1 MKHSPSPFLL
11 FSWQDDFPHRILET
25 ALKEGDGKLDDTLF
39 VFPHL
44 RPARYLERLIR
55 LDERLVKPCLLP
67 RMVTSGE
74 LFEAALAESGRQDM
88 PAGVLD
94 RVGLLLE
101 CARQTQAESSA
112 DGEGSALPVENA
124 ETFFP
129 WGVRLDALF
138 EECLIHDQ
146 VPLSF
151 QHLEGE
157 LFPFA
162 TAILRHL
169 SRLYGLYLQ
178 GLEERGWTTPGLT
191 AQRAST
197 LYDKTLPSC
206 LRGRI
211 YLSGFYSLTGTEDKF
226 FKKLWMEQDAR
237 ILIQGDPDLVR
248 NNGHWS
254 CAALSSWIRDWRAE
268 VRPAS
273 PPFAKPSREPQLN
286 FYHCYDTHSQLAT
299 LQAVLPP
306 ANDSSEER
314 AVILMDAGQLVPVLH
329 HLGRKDL
336 NISMGYP
343 LASTPLNRFLESL
356 LTMHENTRIGGQY
369 WKDCVHLL
377 RQPYVK
383 MLGLSSET
391 DPAESGQD
399 EIYGLWR
406 ELLLRAEHTLR
417 QGTSYADLSE
427 ILQQSLTAQ
436 DSVENTE
443 KLKILCETFKFVF
456 IDTWLTAHSL
466 GQLGQALKRLCNLL
480 LKKGERLWTLFPLD
494 AECLYRFMQTVLPE
508 LEHSALAEEK
518 LPSGTL
524 FFILRE
530 LAKAERIPYE
540 AYPLNTMQIMGLL
553 ESRLLHFDTVYILD
567 ATEDLLPGAIAHD
580 PLAPDGLR
588 AELGLPGLE
597 RRRLMQAYY
606 FFRLLQGAKK
616 VHLFWQ
622 EGVESGKLQENKKSR
637 SRFIE
642 ELLWR
647 EEQKPALRRL
657 LKPERPSP
665 ENHSFNLP
673 LLSDGPLHQIGS
685 KLVSLHP
692 VQRSLPISPQARL
705 RMRTILSQP
714 VSATRLNA
722 YLRCPAYFYYRELT
736 GLAPLTEV
744 NEDDDPQA
752 VGELFHE
759 ILHDYYLPKLGRPLR
774 HADLH
779 FQELEELFLAALA
792 GHPKIQTLPV
802 DVRIMLKISGPRV
815 LGHFLN
821 HQPEANTVL
830 ALEKTLQA
838 PLSTRF
844 GSYLLSGRI
853 DRLDARPLDQGRE
866 GLFVLDYKAGG
877 INLPDPAFWQD
888 GDFWQRLE
896 KNMPLE
902 DEDFFQQTAAATP
915 DIQLPLYLY
924 LADFSSME
932 DLPRPETYNAGWIV
946 LRDQGRETFFLPEGL
961 DEKSRL
967 DIIKNKTQLLLGY
980 LLDRISGSDVFIP
993 RPGWAC
999 GRCEFQEICIVL

>member
-1 MKHSPSPFLL
+1 MKHSASPFLL
-11 FSWQDDFPHRILET
+11 FSWQDDFPRRILET
-25 ALKEGDGKLDDTLF
+25 ALEEGNGKLNDTLF

-67 RMVTSGE
+67 RMMTSGE
-74 LFEAALAESGRQDM
+74 LFEAVLAENGRLGM
-88 PAGVLD
+88 PAGILD

-101 CARQTQAESSA
+101 CARQAQAESDA
-112 DGEGSALPVENA
+112 DGEDGALPVENA
-124 ETFFP
+124 EIFFP

-146 VPLSF
+146 VPFSF

-162 TAILRHL
+162 AAILRHL
-169 SRLYGLYLQ
+169 SKLYGLYIQ
-178 GLEERGWTTPGLT
+178 ELEKRGWSTPGLT
-191 AQRAST
+191 AQRAAA
-197 LYDKTLPSC
+197 LYDKTLPGC

-226 FKKLWMEQDAR
+226 FKKIWMDWDAR
-237 ILIQGDPDLVR
+237 VLIQGDPDLAQ
-248 NNGHWS
+248 NEGHWS
-254 CAALSSWIRDWRAE
+254 CAALSSWISDWRAE

-273 PPFAKPSREPQLN
+273 LPPEKPAQEPQIN

-299 LQAVLPP
+299 LQTVLSP

-329 HLGRKDL
+329 HLGREDL

-343 LASTPLNRFLESL
+343 LSGAPLNRFLESL
-356 LTMHENTRIGGQY
+356 LAMHENTRTGGQY
-369 WKDCVHLL
+369 WKDCVRLL

-383 MLGLSSET
+383 MLGLFPET
-391 DPAESGQD
+391 DQTESGQD
-399 EIYGLWR
+399 EIYGQWR
-406 ELLLRAEHTLR
+406 ELLLRTEHFLR
-417 QGTSYADLSE
+417 QGTSYVNLPE
-427 ILQQSLTAQ
+427 ILQQNLIAQ

-443 KLKILCETFKFVF
+443 KLKMLCETFKFIF
-456 IDTWLTAHSL
+456 IDAWVTAHSL
-466 GQLGQALKRLCNLL
+466 RQLGQALKNLCALL

-494 AECLYRFMQTVLPE
+494 AECLYRFMQAVLPE

-518 LPSGTL
+518 LPARTL
-524 FFILRE
+524 FFIFRE
-530 LAKAERIPYE
+530 LVKAERIPYE
-540 AYPLNTMQIMGLL
+540 AYPLTAMQIMGLL

-567 ATEDLLPGAIAHD
+567 ATEDLLPGAIAPD

-622 EGVESGKLQENKKSR
+622 EGVESGKLQESKKNR

-647 EEQKPALRRL
+647 EEQKPALRRI

-665 ENHSFNLP
+665 EGRSFSLP
-673 LLSDGPLHQIGS
+673 LLSDGPLHQVGS
-685 KLVSLHP
+685 KLAPLRP
-692 VQRSLPISPQARL
+692 VQRSLSVSPQARI
-705 RMRTILSQP
+705 RMRTLLSQP
-714 VSATRLNA
+714 VSATRMNA

-736 GLAPLTEV
+736 GLAPLAEA

-759 ILHDYYLPKLGRPLR
+759 VLRDYYRPKLGRPLR
-774 HADLH
+774 KADLP
-779 FQELEELFLAALA
+779 FRELEELFLTALA
-792 GHPKIQTLPV
+792 GHPKIQTLPA
-802 DVRIMLKISGPRV
+802 DVRIMLKISGPRA

-821 HQPEANTVL
+821 HQPEASTVL

-838 PLSTRF
+838 PLTTQS
-844 GSYLLSGRI
+844 GSYRLNGRI
-853 DRLDARPLDQGRE
+853 DRLDARPLSLGRK
-866 GLFVLDYKAGG
+866 GLFILDYKTGR

-888 GDFWQRLE
+888 DDFWQRLE

-902 DEDFFQQTAAATP
+902 DEGFFQEAAKAIP
-915 DIQLPLYLY
+915 DVQLPLYLY
-924 LADFSSME
+924 LAAFSSME
-932 DLPRPETYNAGWIV
+932 DLPRPETHNAGWV
-946 LRDQGRETFFLPEGL
+946 ALRDKGRETFFLPEDL

-967 DIIKNKTQLLLGY
+967 DIIENKTELLLGY
-980 LLDRISGSDVFIP
+980 LLDRISESRVFIP
-993 RPGWAC
+993 RPGRTC